1 MDKKVERRA
10 FTIEDLRTVR
20 SEGDEPPKIAGHA
33 AVFNTWSEDLGGFI
47 EMARPGA
54 FKRSIKSDDIRALW
68 NHDPKYVLGRNKAN
82 TLTLAEDERG
92 LYFEA
97 FPPDTQWARDAMVSI
112 DRGDVSQMSFGFR
125 TMKDK
130 WDEETKPVQR
140 ELIECNVFDVSPCTF
155 PAYPATDVAVR
166 ALERAGISY
175 ERLEAVFAKS
185 YAGAELNDED
195 RAVIVNAISTLN
207 GLSPETEEPA
217 EIPADLSM
225 LRHRLELT
233 MRM

>member
-1 MDKKVERRA
+1 MDKKIERRA
-10 FTIEDLRTVR
+10 FTIEDLRTIR
-20 SEGDEPPKIAGHA
+20 ADGDEPPKIAGHA
-33 AVFNTWSEDLGGFI
+33 AVFNTWSEDVGGFI
-47 EMARPGA
+47 EMVRPGA

-68 NHDPKYVLGRNKAN
+68 NHNSDYVLGRNKAK
-82 TLTLAEDERG
+82 TLTVAEDEKG

-112 DRGDVSQMSFGFR
+112 DRGDVSQMSFGFD
-125 TMKDK
+125 TIKDQ
-130 WDEETKPVQR
+130 WNEEATPVQR
-140 ELIECNVFDVSPCTF
+140 ELIECNVFDLSPCTF
-155 PAYPATDVAVR
+155 PAYPETDVAVR

-175 ERLEAVFAKS
+175 ERLEAVFTKS

-195 RAVIVNAISTLN
+195 RATIVNAISTLN
-207 GLSPETEEPA
+207 GLSPATEEPA
-217 EIPADLSM
+217 EIPTDLST